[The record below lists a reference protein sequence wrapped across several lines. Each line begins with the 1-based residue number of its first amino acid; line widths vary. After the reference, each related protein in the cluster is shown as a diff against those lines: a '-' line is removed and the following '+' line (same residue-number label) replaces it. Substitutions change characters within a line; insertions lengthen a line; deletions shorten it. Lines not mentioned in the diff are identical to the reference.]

1 MDYKLMT
8 TILVTGATGYI
19 GREFVKK
26 YNQKYNLIAIV
37 RETSDIIE
45 LELLKCK
52 IVKFKNF
59 KEIENIF
66 STNKIDG
73 ILHFASNVIVEHKEE
88 EINTLVDSN
97 IKYGTYLLE
106 NCKKYNVKWFINTGT
121 FWQNYNSDNYNP
133 VNLYAATK
141 EAFNN
146 IAKYYTETSA
156 LIFTT
161 IKLNDTF
168 GTNDKRDK
176 IFNIWN
182 KISKTGET
190 LEMSAGEQIID
201 ISYIEDVTNAF
212 NIMIQNLEK
221 NKEQYNNK
229 YYIVS
234 SKQRI
239 TLRELANLFE
249 KCTKKK
255 LNINWGSRLYRE
267 REVMIPYNKG
277 QLIPNWEQ
285 KYTLEEAIIKTIGD
299 NY

>member
-1 MDYKLMT
+1 MT